1 MKLNLTIEVPDS
13 AAATEVFADL
23 MVAVHTGQGITIAT
37 APLGL
42 VAAHSGVFDVDL
54 VNVED
59 INANR
64 ALQEVL
70 NGVLS

>member
-1 MKLNLTIEVPDS
+1 MKLELTIEVPDS
-13 AAATEVFADL
+13 VAATEVFADL
-23 MVAVHTGQGITIAT
+23 MVAMHTGQGITIAT
-37 APLGL
+37 TPLGVM
-42 VAAHSGVFDVDL
+42 VAQPGVFDVDL